1 MEHFI
6 ERENNRDNFNKLQ
19 IFKGKGILKKL
30 SFVATE
36 EMGV

>member
-6 ERENNRDNFNKLQ
+6 EWEDNFNKLQ